1 MSDRAN
7 KLLEEIVQRVKDI
20 LNAETAVVA
29 EVEEEEVLYGRSSS
43 RQARPGNQRQA
54 RSDRYFWFVWDSD
67 RG

>member
-29 EVEEEEVLYGRSSS
+29 EVEEEVLYY
-43 RQARPGNQRQA
+43 AA
-54 RSDRYFWFVWDSD
+54 AVET
-67 RG
+67 

>member
-7 KLLEEIVQRVKDI
+7 QLLEEIAQRVKDI

-29 EVEEEEVLYGRSSS
+29 EVEEEVLYGRSSS
-43 RQARPGNQRQA
+43 RQTRPHNQRQA
-54 RSDRYFWFVWDSD
+54 RSDRYFWFVRDSD